1 MRTVNINRETFETQI
16 DLALNISNAY
26 SAELNTPLGFLNH
39 MLNTLFRYWDVEVT
53 LNAQGDL
60 EVDTHHTMEDIGIV
74 LGKAIRELI
83 SQNKNIK
90 RFADRTLVMEDAL
103 TLISIDLSGRSYLN
117 YEVAIEREMIGN
129 IPVEE
134 FREFFRAFV
143 ANGGFNIQII
153 NMRGM
158 NAHHIF
164 ESIFKTLGLCL
175 KEAFELNEGK
185 VLSTKGSLE
194 V

>member
-1 MRTVNINRETFETQI
+1 MRTVKIKRETLETTIELSLTI
-16 DLALNISNAY
+16 DEDY
-26 SAELNTPLGFLNH
+26 SAEITTGLGFLNH
-39 MLNTLFRYWDVEVT
+39 MLNTLFRYWDIDAT
-53 LNAQGDL
+53 LNAKGDL
-60 EVDTHHTMEDIGIV
+60 EVDSHHTMEDIGIV
-74 LGKAIRELI
+74 LGKAIQELI
-83 SQNKNIK
+83 KQNKNIK

-117 YEVAIEREMIGN
+117 YEVDIQRSMIGG

-134 FREFFRAFV
+134 FREFFRALV
-143 ANGGFNIQII
+143 SNGGFNMHVI
-153 NMRGM
+153 NMRGI
-158 NAHHIF
+158 NSHHIL
-164 ESIFKTLGLCL
+164 ESVFKTLGLCL